1 MIFGVK
7 KGFIC
12 TTDECFIWEI
22 GNNCRLAV
30 EFL

>member
-22 GNNCRLAV
+22 GDRLAA